1 MDYSEPHFTI
11 GDLVNVLSNY
21 KEIIVGTGIYMG
33 LDAHEMYVKILL
45 DSSEIKEFDL
55 TFYYLEK
62 LN

>member
-1 MDYSEPHFTI
+1 MDYSEPHFKV

-21 KEIIVGTGIYMG
+21 REIIVGTGIYMG
-33 LDAHEMYVKILL
+33 LDVHEMNVKILL

>member
-1 MDYSEPHFTI
+1 MSEPRFKK

-21 KEIIVGTGIYMG
+21 KEIIVATGIYMG
-33 LDAHEMYVKILL
+33 LDIHEMHIKVLVG
-45 DSSEIKEFDL
+45 SSELKEFDL

>member
-1 MDYSEPHFTI
+1 MEFSEPYFKK

-33 LDAHEMYVKILL
+33 MDPNEMYVKILL

>member
-1 MDYSEPHFTI
+1 MSEPLFKK

-21 KEIIVGTGIYMG
+21 KEIIVATGIYMG
-33 LDAHEMYVKILL
+33 FDIHEMYVKVLVG
-45 DSSEIKEFDL
+45 SSEIKEFDL

>member
-1 MDYSEPHFTI
+1 MGYSEPYFKI
-11 GDLVNVLSNY
+11 GDLVNVLTNY
-21 KEIIVGTGIYMG
+21 KETLVGTGIYMG
-33 LDAHEMYVKILL
+33 MDPHEMYVKVLL

>member
-1 MDYSEPHFTI
+1 MNYPEPRFKK

-21 KEIIVGTGIYMG
+21 KEKVVATGIYMG
-33 LDAHEMYVKILL
+33 LDYYEMNVKVLV
-45 DSSEIKEFDL
+45 DSSNIREFDL

>member
-1 MDYSEPHFTI
+1 MENPEDFFRK

-21 KEIIVGTGIYMG
+21 KEIIVATGIYLG
-33 LDAHEMYVKILL
+33 LDMYEMNAKVLLSNSKIR
-45 DSSEIKEFDL
+45 EFDL

>member
-1 MDYSEPHFTI
+1 MSEPHFKK
-11 GDLVNVLSNY
+11 GDLVHVLSNY

-33 LDAHEMYVKILL
+33 MDPYEMYVKVLI

>member
-1 MDYSEPHFTI
+1 MNYPEPLFKR

-21 KEIIVGTGIYMG
+21 KEIIVATGIYLG
-33 LDAHEMYVKILL
+33 LDMYEMHVRVAVGSSKIR
-45 DSSEIKEFDL
+45 EFDL

>member
-1 MDYSEPHFTI
+1 MSYSEPVFTK

-21 KEIIVGTGIYMG
+21 KEIIVATGIYMG
-33 LDAHEMYVKILL
+33 LDYHEMNVRVLL
-45 DSSEIKEFDL
+45 NNSEIREFDL

>member
-1 MDYSEPHFTI
+1 MSYPEPLFKK

-21 KEIIVGTGIYMG
+21 KEIIVATGIYMG
-33 LDAHEMYVKILL
+33 LDYHEMNVKVLVN
-45 DSSEIKEFDL
+45 SSNIREFDL